1 MTGLKR
7 YIDKAVR
14 REIRRC
20 FHDGDIEQAEAIGQE
35 IRRSAFK
42 AYVQIKLSN
51 EDQSEVEKIKNYPE
65 NLVKRVNTALRAMK
79 SSPAL
84 ARDAAKDVAMLT
96 QEIALKDVAGL
107 SRVKLLRILGMKFK
121 NLIYKIVD
129 G

>member
-1 MTGLKR
+1 MNNLKR
-7 YIDKAVR
+7 YIDMAVR

-20 FHDGDIEQAEAIGQE
+20 FHDGDVEQAEAIGQE
-35 IRRSAFK
+35 IRNSAFK
-42 AYVQIKLSN
+42 AYAQIKLSN

-65 NLVKRVNTALRAMK
+65 NLAKRVNTALRAME